1 MTVIHD
7 SAPNQAVLGRQ
18 PSILPPLEAVC
29 TGECADTRSN
39 ARVRKVAAANILEAT
54 AQQRLERANR
64 HKSRP
69 SLERFQYKPQDLVD
83 IWFEPTNKDSRGWR
97 GPATVLSVQ
106 PDEGNITVRVQGRT
120 IDRTTAE
127 VREHISYL
135 AMGAHFTT
143 PHFTHLG

>member
-1 MTVIHD
+1 ML
-7 SAPNQAVLGRQ
+7 S
-18 PSILPPLEAVC
+18 PLEGGC
-29 TGECADTRSN
+29 TGEYADTRGT
-39 ARVRKVAAANILEAT
+39 ARIRELAAANILEAT
-54 AQQRLERANR
+54 AQQRIERADR

-69 SLERFQYKPQDLVD
+69 ALERFQYKPQALLD

-135 AMGAHFTT
+135 IMGAHFSTH
-143 PHFTHLG
+143 HFTHLGLSLIHI